1 MADRSSAKLKQ
12 ISTEAVVDHGAMLDE
27 VLRKGLV
34 DFFFHLYSSNSLA
47 WIHSGARERELYWIC
62 TVGWSRGV
70 EWLCSKTSLGHLNL
84 KRGIFGIWNEESAQ
98 LQPN

>member
-34 DFFFHLYSSNSLA
+34 FISIALIAWHGYIQAPEKGSSTGYARLA
-47 WIHSGARERELYWIC
+47 GVVGLSGYA
-62 TVGWSRGV
+62 
-70 EWLCSKTSLGHLNL
+70 L
-84 KRGIFGIWNEESAQ
+84 KRLWVI
-98 LQPN
+98 